1 MQNLAGLAE
10 LLSTPQKVVIF
21 PHQRPDADA
30 LGSCRALSLYLQ
42 KKNHKATVIS
52 PTEYPSFLGWM
63 PQNEEV
69 VVYSEATHKE
79 VETLV
84 AEATLICCLD
94 FSAPQRTAPL
104 DAFIEQNPDTP
115 ILVIDHHRG
124 KVDFAHFELWDI
136 TAAATAELVYDL
148 ILLMNDRHL
157 IDIPTAQCLYA
168 GIMTDTASFKH
179 PNTTGKIH
187 RIAAD
192 LIEMGLDSSYVQREI
207 YDSNSENRIRLL
219 GYALSKCLTVRMD
232 LKTAYFVLKQKDTRK
247 YNPQSGDTEGIVNY
261 ALSIEGIDFAAIL
274 IDYGTEVRMSF
285 RSVGT
290 FSVADFA
297 RKHFGG
303 GGHHNAAGGRSTEPI
318 QKVVKRFEELIE
330 THRSELLTSSI

>member
-1 MQNLAGLAE
+1 MQNLAGLSE

-30 LGSCRALSLYLQ
+30 LGSCLALSLYLQ
-42 KKNHKATVIS
+42 KKNHQTTVIS
-52 PTEYPSFLGWM
+52 PTEYPNFLNWM
-63 PQNEEV
+63 TGNDDV
-69 VVYSEATHKE
+69 VVYSDKTHQK
-79 VETLV
+79 VETLIS
-84 AEATLICCLD
+84 ESTLMCCLD
-94 FSAPQRTAPL
+94 FSNPHRIAPL
-104 DAFIEQNPDTP
+104 DSFIEKNLDTP
-115 ILVIDHHRG
+115 ILMIDHHRG
-124 KVDFAHFELWDI
+124 KSDFAHFELWDI
-136 TAAATAELVYDL
+136 TAAATAELVYDF

-192 LIEMGLDSSYVQREI
+192 LIDMGLDSSHVQRMI
-207 YDSNSENRIRLL
+207 YDSNTESRVRLL
-219 GYALSKCLTVRMD
+219 GHALSNCMTVRMD

-247 YNPQSGDTEGIVNY
+247 YNTQSGDTEGIVNY
-261 ALSIEGIDFAAIL
+261 ALSIKGIDFAAIF
-274 IDYGTEVRMSF
+274 IDYGNEVRMSF
-285 RSVGT
+285 RSVGI

-297 RKHFGG
+297 RTNFGG

-318 QKVVKRFEELIE
+318 TKVIENFEELIE
-330 THRSELLTSSI
+330 QNRAKLTAAH

>member
-30 LGSCRALSLYLQ
+30 LGSCLALSLYL
-42 KKNHKATVIS
+42 KKKKHQATVIS
-52 PTEYPSFLGWM
+52 PTEYPNFLSWM
-63 PQNEEV
+63 PQNDDV
-69 VVYSEATHKE
+69 VVYSEKTHQK
-79 VETLV
+79 VENLV
-84 AEATLICCLD
+84 SEATLICCLD
-94 FSAPQRTAPL
+94 FSSPNRTAPL
-104 DAFIEQNPDTP
+104 DSFIDQNPETP
-115 ILVIDHHRG
+115 ILMIDHHRG
-124 KVDFAHFELWDI
+124 KTDFAHFELWDI

-192 LIEMGLDSSYVQREI
+192 LIDMGLDSSYVQRMI
-207 YDSNSENRIRLL
+207 YDSSTENRVRLL
-219 GYALSKCLTVRMD
+219 GHALSDCLVVRQD

-247 YNPQSGDTEGIVNY
+247 YNTQSGDTEGIVNY

-274 IDYGTEVRMSF
+274 IDYGNEVRMSF

-297 RKHFGG
+297 RNYFGG
-303 GGHHNAAGGRSTEPI
+303 GGHHNAAGGRSTEPLK
-318 QKVVKRFEELIE
+318 KVVERFEELIE
-330 THRSELLTSSI
+330 EHRLELTSTH

>member
-30 LGSCRALSLYLQ
+30 LGSCLALSLYLK
-42 KKNHKATVIS
+42 KKNHQATVIS
-52 PTEYPSFLGWM
+52 PTEYPSFLNWM
-63 PQNEEV
+63 PQNDDV
-69 VVYSEATHKE
+69 LVYSEKTHQK
-79 VETLV
+79 VEKLV

-94 FSAPQRTAPL
+94 FSSPNRTAPL
-104 DAFIEQNPDTP
+104 DTFIDKNPDTP
-115 ILVIDHHRG
+115 ILVVDHHRG

-136 TAAATAELVYDL
+136 TAAATAELIYEL

-192 LIEMGLDSSYVQREI
+192 LIDMGLDSSYVQRMI
-207 YDSNSENRIRLL
+207 YDSNTENRVRLL
-219 GYALSKCLTVRMD
+219 GHALSDCLTVKQD

-247 YNPQSGDTEGIVNY
+247 YNTQSGDTEGIVNY

-274 IDYGTEVRMSF
+274 IDYGNEVRMSF
-285 RSVGT
+285 RSVGA

-297 RKHFGG
+297 RNYFGG
-303 GGHHNAAGGRSTEPI
+303 GGHHNAAGGRSTEPLK
-318 QKVVKRFEELIE
+318 KVVERFEELIE
-330 THRSELLTSSI
+330 EHRSELTSTR

>member
-10 LLSTPQKVVIF
+10 FLSTPQKVVIF

-30 LGSCRALSLYLQ
+30 LGSCLALSLYLQ
-42 KKNHKATVIS
+42 KKNHQTTVIS
-52 PTEYPSFLGWM
+52 PTEYPSFLNWM
-63 PQNEEV
+63 PQNDKVIIHSDTTKDQIEKIIGE
-69 VVYSEATHKE
+69 S
-79 VETLV
+79 TLM
-84 AEATLICCLD
+84 CCLD
-94 FSAPQRTAPL
+94 FSSPERTAPL
-104 DAFIEQNPDTP
+104 DFYMKQNPDTP
-115 ILVIDHHRG
+115 ILMIDHHRG
-124 KVDFAHFELWDI
+124 KADFAHFELWDI
-136 TAAATAELVYDL
+136 TAAATAELIYDL

-179 PNTTGKIH
+179 PNTTGKIL

-192 LIEMGLDSSYVQREI
+192 LIDMGLDTSYVQRMI
-207 YDSNSENRIRLL
+207 YDSNTESRIRLL
-219 GYALSKCLTVRMD
+219 GHALSDCLTVRMD

-247 YNPQSGDTEGIVNY
+247 YNTQSGDTEGIVNY

-274 IDYGTEVRMSF
+274 IDYGYEVRMSF

-297 RKHFGG
+297 RNYFGG
-303 GGHHNAAGGRSTEPI
+303 GGHHNAAGGKSTDSLP
-318 QKVVKRFEELIE
+318 KVVERFEQLIE
-330 THRSELLTSSI
+330 EHRSELTTIH

>member
-30 LGSCRALSLYLQ
+30 LGSCLALSFYLQ
-42 KKNHKATVIS
+42 KKKHQTTVIS
-52 PTEYPSFLGWM
+52 PTEYPSFLNWM
-63 PQNEEV
+63 PENNDV
-69 VVYSEATHKE
+69 VVYSEQTDKQ
-79 VETLV
+79 VERLV
-84 AEATLICCLD
+84 SKATLICCLD
-94 FSAPQRTAPL
+94 FSSPNRTAPL
-104 DAFIEQNPDTP
+104 DKFIEQNPDTP
-115 ILVIDHHRG
+115 ILMIDHHRG
-124 KVDFAHFELWDI
+124 KADFAHFELWDI

-157 IDIPTAQCLYA
+157 IDIQTAQCLYA

-192 LIEMGLDSSYVQREI
+192 LIDMGLDSSYVQRMI
-207 YDSNSENRIRLL
+207 YDSNTENRIRLL
-219 GYALSKCLTVRMD
+219 GHALSDCLVVRQD

-247 YNPQSGDTEGIVNY
+247 YNTQSGDTEGIVNY

-274 IDYGTEVRMSF
+274 IDYGNEVRMSF

-297 RKHFGG
+297 RTYFGG
-303 GGHHNAAGGRSTEPI
+303 GGHHNAAGGKSTAPMK
-318 QKVVKRFEELIE
+318 KVVEQFESLIE
-330 THRSELLTSSI
+330 EHRSELTATH